1 MITIMQLRG
10 GSAKTAAVAAMP
22 APGTPDYHTRE
33 CFYFCCVVVVF
44 HFFYTLSHLPPPT
57 PPPPLPTFTIAIV
70 VSSDIPSFGTP
81 EWEAFIEKDANNMQ
95 VWLEA
100 QFKE

>member
-1 MITIMQLRG
+1 MRCPNPFCLHVFVSPPCLTR
-10 GSAKTAAVAAMP
+10 SPDHSP
-22 APGTPDYHTRE
+22 A
-33 CFYFCCVVVVF
+33 
-44 HFFYTLSHLPPPT
+44 LA
-57 PPPPLPTFTIAIV
+57 AIV

-81 EWEAFIEKDANNMQ
+81 EWEAFIEKDGGNFQ